1 MLGSFTLLVALAVA
15 YRKNRMF
22 VWGALGLSYAVLA
35 VQSIEARDM
44 GLQANRQGTAGG
56 VNDWFGLAWS
66 VVWLFNLLVIIVLN
80 VLLLMM
86 RRHNPDS
93 DQHKQPIT
101 HKSA

>member
-44 GLQANRQGTAGG
+44 DSRPTGRALQAA
-56 VNDWFGLAWS
+56 
-66 VVWLFNLLVIIVLN
+66 
-80 VLLLMM
+80 
-86 RRHNPDS
+86 
-93 DQHKQPIT
+93 
-101 HKSA
+101 